1 MLYSKQ
7 ILREQGD
14 VDMQN
19 ELSVNEILVVASEAA
34 GNEYKLIK
42 GKTIM
47 AESVLDTDETIAL
60 CTPYSKYHAPQGM
73 YWADIT
79 SVQYDILNSYDTAI
93 VIFRLQGRKM
103 VILHWNDLK
112 ELFRT
117 DNMRYSERAGNH
129 WKVHIH
135 DDGRIRVGKNSNS
148 IPCKIVQYTD
158 KQ

>member
-1 MLYSKQ
+1 
-7 ILREQGD
+7 
-14 VDMQN
+14 MQN

-135 DDGRIRVGKNSNS
+135 DDGRIRVGKIQILYHVKLCNTRVNN
-148 IPCKIVQYTD
+148 KV
-158 KQ
+158 

>member
-47 AESVLDTDETIAL
+47 AES
-60 CTPYSKYHAPQGM
+60 
-73 YWADIT
+73 
-79 SVQYDILNSYDTAI
+79 
-93 VIFRLQGRKM
+93 
-103 VILHWNDLK
+103 
-112 ELFRT
+112 
-117 DNMRYSERAGNH
+117 
-129 WKVHIH
+129 
-135 DDGRIRVGKNSNS
+135 
-148 IPCKIVQYTD
+148 
-158 KQ
+158 

>member
-93 VIFRLQGRKM
+93 VILDTRKKNGYTS
-103 VILHWNDLK
+103 L
-112 ELFRT
+112 
-117 DNMRYSERAGNH
+117 ERF
-129 WKVHIH
+129 K
-135 DDGRIRVGKNSNS
+135 RV
-148 IPCKIVQYTD
+148 V
-158 KQ
+158 

>member
-60 CTPYSKYHAPQGM
+60 CLSL
-73 YWADIT
+73 I
-79 SVQYDILNSYDTAI
+79 
-93 VIFRLQGRKM
+93 
-103 VILHWNDLK
+103 
-112 ELFRT
+112 
-117 DNMRYSERAGNH
+117 
-129 WKVHIH
+129 HI
-135 DDGRIRVGKNSNS
+135 
-148 IPCKIVQYTD
+148 
-158 KQ
+158 

>member
-73 YWADIT
+73 YWEI
-79 SVQYDILNSYDTAI
+79 
-93 VIFRLQGRKM
+93 GRAH
-103 VILHWNDLK
+103 V
-112 ELFRT
+112 
-117 DNMRYSERAGNH
+117 
-129 WKVHIH
+129 
-135 DDGRIRVGKNSNS
+135 
-148 IPCKIVQYTD
+148 
-158 KQ
+158 